1 MPSSSRRV
9 VSVKNQIS
17 SKTVEIHLTLEAMRF
32 INDKC
37 NQFRT
42 DFNQKPLLYFYVDEI
57 NSLVVIGFFD
67 LSMFEHDA
75 YTNYDS
81 IYFYNN
87 SILSIQKLIEFK
99 YIDCVD
105 CALILRGF
113 PTQSALISIKIF

>member
-1 MPSSSRRV
+1 